1 MSDQYRMCVGAVI
14 VKNGLI
20 FVGKRF
26 DSIVN
31 TYPWQMPQGGVDNG
45 EDLYDAAVREIEE
58 ETGIKSQNLEFVSEM
73 NEFVF
78 YDFPAELRS
87 RVFHGKYKGQ
97 KQKWFMF
104 KMIGDDNCINLIN
117 QGKGFHQEFI
127 DYKWSHVLDVINNV
141 VDFKKELYTRVLEN
155 FSEYITNE

>member
-1 MSDQYRMCVGAVI
+1 
-14 VKNGLI
+14 
-20 FVGKRF
+20 
-26 DSIVN
+26 
-31 TYPWQMPQGGVDNG
+31 MPQGGVDNG